1 MKYPAVTNLER
12 VGEYD
17 EAAYSGGG
25 YFFDEVLEY
34 RVWYYPDIDT
44 DVDGNS
50 LNTTNE
56 YYRAFATY
64 EQALTFTND
73 NPDSKM
79 PVALILQLEWI
90 DQPSRGVYIHNKG
103 ERITE
108 SPNGKWIGLVVAQ
121 EKRMISMNF
130 YLKMPNLS
138 SVFTFI
144 TYF

>member
-108 SPNGKWIGLVVAQ
+108 WQVDW
-121 EKRMISMNF
+121 
-130 YLKMPNLS
+130 LS
-138 SVFTFI
+138 RGARKANDIDEFLFKNAKSK
-144 TYF
+144 

>member
-1 MKYPAVTNLER
+1 MLYPAVTNLER

-108 SPNGKWIGLVVAQ
+108 WQVDW
-121 EKRMISMNF
+121 
-130 YLKMPNLS
+130 LS
-138 SVFTFI
+138 RGARKANDIDEFLFKNAKSK
-144 TYF
+144 